1 MQKENVLEN
10 NIVHDAYY
18 LITLFNKDKN
28 NITQLQ
34 VQKLM
39 YFFEAY
45 YMVKHKEIDKLYDC
59 NFNAWAFGPVATQLY
74 SKLKKYGSGN
84 IILGEEQKEIAES
97 IDNRKKEILKEI
109 YEFFK
114 DFTPMQLVEITH
126 RKNSPW
132 YEVWHKNGEKVV
144 YGEASY
150 IDKMKTRDWFKENFV
165 EE

>member
-1 MQKENVLEN
+1 MEEKKQLEN

-18 LITLFNKDKN
+18 LISLFNDENKPV
-28 NITQLQ
+28 TQLQ

-39 YFFEAY
+39 YLFEAY
-45 YMVKHKEIDKLYDC
+45 YMAKHEKLDKLYDC

-74 SKLKKYGSGN
+74 SKLKKYGSGK
-84 IILGEEQKEIAES
+84 IILDEEQRKYGENISKE
-97 IDNRKKEILKEI
+97 KKNTLKEI
-109 YEFFK
+109 YNFFK
-114 DFTPMQLVEITH
+114 SYTPMQLVEITH

-150 IDKMKTRDWFKENFV
+150 IDKIKTRDWFKENFI